1 MNKFIHEPDSLLS
14 LVGFFFWLF
23 VLAGGFTLL
32 FGAIYGA
39 VR

>member
-1 MNKFIHEPDSLLS
+1 MNKFIHPPDSLLG
-14 LVGFFFWLF
+14 LVGFFFWLA

-32 FGAIYGA
+32 FGAVYGL